1 MLSEREINPRRS
13 LGMSQVQTRQM
24 GRLTAAGTLD
34 KLDDA
39 LSLLARLKALHFI
52 DYDGSEDDLSLGK
65 PNDKAEEIAK
75 LLNKTRA
82 AAAQVE
88 PSGPSKA
95 ASLTTVRKSID
106 EGLEDKVDT
115 LLGDLSRMDEIEN
128 SISSQSEEE
137 SVLSLLSPLGIDI
150 ELLSGY
156 ESITSFVGTV
166 DDLKAAETAAGNGM
180 FVSGTSGKTNVVAVF
195 VRNDD
200 ADSVSSAL
208 SEAGYAEIQLPEGS
222 GDPSSRMNELM
233 NQRLALQSE
242 GEEISNSV
250 SNWVDDNGEELI
262 CGLEVLERDHEL
274 ITSPVKV
281 AVSAHAFVIDGWV
294 EMDRSADIKVA
305 LGNIC
310 TVVDVEPFVI
320 QAGGAHHDHD
330 DEHHEPE
337 MPPIA
342 YQPRSTTKPMELV
355 TDMVG
360 RPGYGR
366 LDPTVFMFFT
376 YPIFFGVML
385 GDMAYGLA
393 TVGLGTLLYS
403 RAGTNDTLKLGG
415 RFLQMIGVSTLIFG
429 YLYAEIA
436 GFEIFL
442 YEKMTY
448 ADGSYM
454 KDAAGH
460 YMYTDNQSP
469 VAFLSA
475 LYFPFDIEHGY
486 GWEASYGF
494 SLSLA
499 FPFHRVGSH
508 MTDLIII
515 SLYMGCFHVL
525 LGLIMG
531 FRDILLVG
539 NGHGGVGLVAAFFEK
554 GVWMILMVG
563 GFMFAHGF
571 LGSYDELLLP
581 GVSLI
586 AFSTICLIWTL
597 YRYHGLDLF
606 VAVLMGPVEAI
617 GLMPTVISYVRLFAV
632 GIVGVKIAETG
643 NHMFFDKISMDEP
656 LMAVLLII
664 GWLLVQAFAW
674 LLGVFSPNIHAA
686 RLHMVEWMKQYYDSS
701 GQPFSPFGGTSQ
713 YVEGE

>member
-1 MLSEREINPRRS
+1 
-13 LGMSQVQTRQM
+13 MSQVQTRQM

-34 KLDDA
+34 TLDDT
-39 LSLLARLKALHFI
+39 LSLLARLKALHFVE
-52 DYDGSEDDLSLGK
+52 YDGSEDDLSLGT
-65 PNDKAEEIAK
+65 PNEKAEEIAK

-82 AAAQVE
+82 AASQVE
-88 PSGPSKA
+88 PAGPSQA
-95 ASLTTVRKSID
+95 ASLATVRKSID
-106 EGLEDKVDT
+106 EGLEAKVDS
-115 LLGDLSRMDEIEN
+115 LLGDLSRMYEIEN

-166 DDLKAAETAAGNGM
+166 DDVKAAQAAAGDGM
-180 FVSGTSGKTNVVAVF
+180 FVSGTSGKTDVVAVF
-195 VRNDD
+195 VKNED

-208 SEAGYAEIQLPEGS
+208 SEAGFAAIQLPEGS
-222 GDPSSRMNELM
+222 GDPSSRMNDLM
-233 NQRLALQSE
+233 GERLALQTESE
-242 GEEISNSV
+242 GLSNSV
-250 SNWVDDNGEELI
+250 SKWVDDNGEDLI

-305 LGNIC
+305 LGNVC

-342 YQPRSTTKPMELV
+342 YQPRSATKPMELV

-393 TVGLGTLLYS
+393 TAGLGTLLYS
-403 RAGTNDTLKLGG
+403 RAGTNDNLKLAG
-415 RFLQMIGVSTLIFG
+415 RFLQLIGVSTLIFG

-442 YEKMTY
+442 YEKTKDPLTGYYTY
-448 ADGSYM
+448 S
-454 KDAAGH
+454 
-460 YMYTDNQSP
+460 DNLSP

-508 MTDLIII
+508 MTDLIVI

-554 GVWMILMVG
+554 GVWMILLAG

-571 LGSYDELLLP
+571 LGSYDELLMP
-581 GVSLI
+581 GVGLI

>member
-1 MLSEREINPRRS
+1 
-13 LGMSQVQTRQM
+13 MSQVQTRQM

-34 KLDDA
+34 TLDDT
-39 LSLLARLKALHFI
+39 LSLLARLKALHFVE
-52 DYDGSEDDLSLGK
+52 YDGSEDDLSLGT
-65 PNDKAEEIAK
+65 PNEKAEKIAK

-82 AAAQVE
+82 AASQVE
-88 PSGPSKA
+88 PAGPSQA
-95 ASLTTVRKSID
+95 ASLATVRKSID
-106 EGLEDKVDT
+106 EGLEAKVDS

-166 DDLKAAETAAGNGM
+166 DDVKAAQAAAGDGM
-180 FVSGTSGKTNVVAVF
+180 FVSGTSGKNDVVAVF
-195 VRNDD
+195 VKNED

-208 SEAGYAEIQLPEGS
+208 SEAGFAAIQLPEGS
-222 GDPSSRMNELM
+222 GDPSSRMNDLM
-233 NQRLALQSE
+233 GERLALQTESE
-242 GEEISNSV
+242 GLSNSV
-250 SNWVDDNGEELI
+250 SKWVDDNGEDLI

-305 LGNIC
+305 LGNVC

-342 YQPRSTTKPMELV
+342 YQPRSATKPMELV

-393 TVGLGTLLYS
+393 TAGLGTLLYS
-403 RAGTNDTLKLGG
+403 RAGTNDNLKLAG
-415 RFLQMIGVSTLIFG
+415 RFLQLIGVSTLIFG

-442 YEKMTY
+442 YEKTKDPLTGYYTY
-448 ADGSYM
+448 S
-454 KDAAGH
+454 
-460 YMYTDNQSP
+460 DNLSP

-475 LYFPFDIEHGY
+475 LYSPFDIEHGY

-508 MTDLIII
+508 MTDLIVI

-554 GVWMILMVG
+554 GVWMILLAG

-571 LGSYDELLLP
+571 LGSYDELLMP
-581 GVSLI
+581 GVGLI

>member
-1 MLSEREINPRRS
+1 
-13 LGMSQVQTRQM
+13 MSQVQTKQM

-39 LSLLARLKALHFI
+39 LSLLAQLKALHFI
-52 DYDGSEDDLSLGK
+52 DYDGSMDDLSLGT
-65 PNDKAEEIAK
+65 PNEKAEEIAK

-82 AAAQVE
+82 AVAQVE
-88 PSGPSKA
+88 PTGPSKA
-95 ASLTTVRKSID
+95 APLAAVRKSID
-106 EGLEDKVDT
+106 EDLEGRVDS
-115 LLGDLSRMDEIEN
+115 LLGDLSRIDEIEN

-137 SVLSLLSPLGIDI
+137 SVLSLLTPLGINI

-166 DDLKAAETAAGNGM
+166 DDLKAAQVAAGDGM
-180 FVSGTSGKTNVVAVF
+180 FVSGTSGKTDVVAIF
-195 VRNDD
+195 VKNED
-200 ADSVSSAL
+200 ADLVSSAL
-208 SEAGYAEIQLPEGS
+208 SEAGFTAIQLPEGA
-222 GDPSSRMNELM
+222 GNPESRMNDLM
-233 NQRLALQSE
+233 NERLELQTESE
-242 GEEISNSV
+242 GLSNSV
-250 SNWVDDNGEELI
+250 AEWISDNGEDLI
-262 CGLEVLERDHEL
+262 CSLEVLERDHEL
-274 ITSPVKV
+274 VTSPVKV

-305 LGNIC
+305 LGNVC

-342 YQPRSTTKPMELV
+342 YQPRSTTKSMELV

-393 TVGLGTLLYS
+393 TMGLGTFLYS
-403 RAGTNDTLKLGG
+403 RARTNETLKLGG
-415 RFLQMIGVSTLIFG
+415 RFLQLIGLSTLIFG

-442 YEKMTY
+442 YEKLTY
-448 ADGSYM
+448 PDGTYM
-454 KDAAGH
+454 KDSAGH
-460 YMYTDNQSP
+460 YMYSDNLSP

-508 MTDLIII
+508 MIDLIVI

-525 LGLIMG
+525 LGFIMG
-531 FRDILLVG
+531 FRDILLIG

-554 GVWMILMVG
+554 GIWMILLAG

-571 LGSYDELLLP
+571 LGSYDELLMP
-581 GVSLI
+581 GTALI
-586 AFSTICLIWTL
+586 AFSTTCLIWTL
-597 YRYHGLDLF
+597 YRYHGFDLF
-606 VAVLMGPVEAI
+606 VAIIMGPVEAI
-617 GLMPTVISYVRLFAV
+617 GLMPTVLSYVRLFAV

-643 NHMFFDKISMDEP
+643 NHMFFDKISLDEP
-656 LMAVLLII
+656 LMAVLLIF

>member
-1 MLSEREINPRRS
+1 
-13 LGMSQVQTRQM
+13 MSQVQTRQM

-34 KLDDA
+34 TLDDT
-39 LSLLARLKALHFI
+39 LSLLARLKALHFVE
-52 DYDGSEDDLSLGK
+52 YDGSEDDLSLGT
-65 PNDKAEEIAK
+65 PNEKAEKIAK

-82 AAAQVE
+82 AASQVE
-88 PSGPSKA
+88 PAGPSQA
-95 ASLTTVRKSID
+95 ASLATVRKSID
-106 EGLEDKVDT
+106 EGLEAKVDS

-166 DDLKAAETAAGNGM
+166 DDVKAAQAAAGDGM
-180 FVSGTSGKTNVVAVF
+180 FVSGTSGKTDVVAVF
-195 VRNDD
+195 VKNED

-208 SEAGYAEIQLPEGS
+208 SEAGFAAIQLPEGS
-222 GDPSSRMNELM
+222 GDPSSRMNDLM
-233 NQRLALQSE
+233 GERLALQTESE
-242 GEEISNSV
+242 GLSNSV
-250 SNWVDDNGEELI
+250 SKWVDDNGEDLI

-305 LGNIC
+305 LGNVC

-342 YQPRSTTKPMELV
+342 YQPRSATKPMELV

-393 TVGLGTLLYS
+393 TAGLGTLLYS
-403 RAGTNDTLKLGG
+403 RAGTNDNLKLAG
-415 RFLQMIGVSTLIFG
+415 RFLQLIGVSTLIFG

-442 YEKMTY
+442 YEKTKDPLTGYYTY
-448 ADGSYM
+448 S
-454 KDAAGH
+454 
-460 YMYTDNQSP
+460 DNLSP

-475 LYFPFDIEHGY
+475 LYSPFDIEHGY

-508 MTDLIII
+508 MTDLIVI

-554 GVWMILMVG
+554 GVWMILLAG

-571 LGSYDELLLP
+571 LGSYDELLMP
-581 GVSLI
+581 GVGLI